1 MQAKYIDNYMMAW
14 HEVLTTQGLKN
25 EHFQASFALVT
36 SHIAQHWFSGC
47 SREAQNLKL
56 LPSSQRT
63 TMLQLLS
70 KLLIRGS
77 ERVQVIPSQIQ
88 PLWGCKRVFKIT
100 SMRTCTP
107 PFPRDKLTCI
117 HNQLNETVSRSTKA
131 LFFIA
136 KSTVMFMMY
145 KIN

>member
-1 MQAKYIDNYMMAW
+1 MKTFF
-14 HEVLTTQGLKN
+14 ETQTINMINTRFEERKLPG
-25 EHFQASFALVT
+25 ASFALVT

-88 PLWGCKRVFKIT
+88 PLWECKRVFKIT
-100 SMRTCTP
+100 SMRPCTP
-107 PFPRDKLTCI
+107 FPGT
-117 HNQLNETVSRSTKA
+117 N
-131 LFFIA
+131 
-136 KSTVMFMMY
+136 
-145 KIN
+145 